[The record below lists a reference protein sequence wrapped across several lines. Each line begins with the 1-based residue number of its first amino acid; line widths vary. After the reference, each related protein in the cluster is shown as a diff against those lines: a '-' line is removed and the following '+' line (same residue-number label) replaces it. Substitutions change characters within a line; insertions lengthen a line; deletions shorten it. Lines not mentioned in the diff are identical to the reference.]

1 MTEGTT
7 YQLITDVCEYS
18 ADSTIFQIFFAKNE
32 VLISS
37 AGEPSASTGAQR
49 IQLFDVPICMIN
61 RVSAFT
67 RGEARRS
74 EAAQRLL
81 PFQTYLRIFYYRK
94 RRLAC
99 AKISSIRRAR
109 DQTSR
114 GNGRQEKPVDGSLG
128 ISPGKN
134 GSQSFRKYSQKISRR
149 LFRFLSAAIR
159 RTGVLAETI
168 VAPDATRLR
177 AGYDYYRP
185 RDRQEFFLFIFSRLS
200 RSLAL
205 AGGYF

>member
-109 DQTSR
+109 DRSNIARQRAARKTGRRISRNFAGEKRLAIVSQIFPENLAPVISFSLGGDPANGRSR
-114 GNGRQEKPVDGSLG
+114 GND
-128 ISPGKN
+128 
-134 GSQSFRKYSQKISRR
+134 RR
-149 LFRFLSAAIR
+149 
-159 RTGVLAETI
+159 
-168 VAPDATRLR
+168 P
-177 AGYDYYRP
+177 
-185 RDRQEFFLFIFSRLS
+185 
-200 RSLAL
+200 
-205 AGGYF
+205 